1 MSSRRAR
8 TGMGKTNS
16 PERSQTGTPRSPHSL
31 SPQRDDLRPAR
42 IRSTADGVR
51 IAPYH
56 RAPGERPYQAI
67 AERLKEAQD
76 RVDTPRVAGSV
87 RSQGSA
93 TPRSLPLT
101 PREPGML
108 LARLSDEQPRSRPR
122 TRASA
127 EQEAA
132 ALRVQEASL
141 RTPRSLASG
150 RRTRMNPPSSDLPD
164 QQAMLQAEQQ
174 VQGLKR
180 RFLEKNEAK
189 TSSLPN
195 IFRVTDTNKLG
206 SLGREELTEACQK
219 VGIEPKPEMLDHL
232 LTTRATDLERLSFGD
247 FMRFFDDR
255 MGNMTI
261 LKRPLQQQTGDCA
274 KMAHLWV
281 PTKPEVVGSSEVGT
295 LNDVLVT
302 YPLHLFAHE
311 DPPWHLLLTFARTH
325 ADAEGCRRRLTGVK
339 MDIKQ
344 NG

>member
-16 PERSQTGTPRSPHSL
+16 PERSQQGTPRSP
-31 SPQRDDLRPAR
+31 PRDELRPPHIANIQAAH
-42 IRSTADGVR
+42 IRSTVDGVR
-51 IAPYH
+51 IAPYQ
-56 RAPGERPYQAI
+56 RAPGEMPYQAI

-76 RVDTPRVAGSV
+76 RADTPRASR

-101 PREPGML
+101 PREPGPL
-108 LARLSDEQPRSRPR
+108 LARLSDEQTRSRPR
-122 TRASA
+122 THASA
-127 EQEAA
+127 EQEALA
-132 ALRVQEASL
+132 APLSQEASL
-141 RTPRSLASG
+141 RTPRSSAST
-150 RRTRMNPPSSDLPD
+150 RRTCTRMGAPDLPD
-164 QQAMLQAEQQ
+164 KQAVLQAEQQ

-189 TSSLPN
+189 VASLPN
-195 IFRVTDTNKLG
+195 IFRVADMNKLG

-219 VGIEPKPEMLDHL
+219 VGIEPKPEMLEYL
-232 LTTRATDLERLSFGD
+232 LTTRATDLERMSFGD

-281 PTKPEVVGSSEVGT
+281 PTKPEIVGSREVGT

-302 YPLHLFAHE
+302 CPL
-311 DPPWHLLLTFARTH
+311 P
-325 ADAEGCRRRLTGVK
+325 
-339 MDIKQ
+339 
-344 NG
+344 